1 MALNSVSLSAGDQRS
16 RVAYRFSHGDLSPP
30 ALPLAMVSGD
40 GFLVS
45 RTEAVHLE
53 PRQAVR
59 PSVRAESRRVND
71 GGRGRSWSRSRSR
84 SRLARFSPYPLPGV
98 KSDLLRSV
106 LQQRLIALGVTT
118 WPLKPFEMVFNV

>member
-106 LQQRLIALGVTT
+106 LQQRLIALGGVIAAR
-118 WPLKPFEMVFNV
+118 LSV